1 MYADYRISK
10 KKSILQS
17 SKINKDIIGNFTII
31 PRRAMTDNN
40 LHKRPVLFQILC
52 MMSYYAN
59 NQTQQLF
66 VSQARLSQITG
77 KHQST
82 ISRQIKKL
90 VKLGY
95 IRILKTGSPLS
106 FSKVKT
112 SRYKIIFFD

>member
-1 MYADYRISK
+1 MYSDSPISK
-10 KKSILQS
+10 KRSILQS

-31 PRRAMTDNN
+31 PRRAITDNN

-52 MMSYYAN
+52 MMCYYAN

-66 VSQARLSQITG
+66 VSQARLSHITG

-82 ISRQIKKL
+82 ISKQINEL

-95 IRILKTGSPLS
+95 VHILKTGSPLS

-112 SRYKIIFFD
+112 SRYKVIF

>member
-1 MYADYRISK
+1 MFSDNSISQK
-10 KKSILQS
+10 KNILQS
-17 SKINKDIIGNFTII
+17 SKINKDIIGQFTII
-31 PRRAMTDNN
+31 PRRAITDIN

-52 MMSYYAN
+52 MMCYYAN

-66 VSQARLSQITG
+66 VSQARLSHITG

-82 ISRQIKKL
+82 ISRQIKEL

-95 IRILKTGSPLS
+95 LHILKTGSPLS

-112 SRYKIIFFD
+112 SRYKVIF

>member
-1 MYADYRISK
+1 M
-10 KKSILQS
+10 
-17 SKINKDIIGNFTII
+17 SKINKDIIGHFAVL
-31 PRRAMTDNN
+31 PRRMHDDVN
-40 LHKRPVLFQILC
+40 LHKNPVLFQIMF
-52 MMSYYAN
+52 MMCCYADN
-59 NQTQQLF
+59 KTQQLF
-66 VSQARLSQITG
+66 VSQARLSRFTG